1 MRGKKNYLILGI
13 VGIAILFS
21 VLGCKKGPNK
31 QTIDDTTPV
40 DVITTESGELTE
52 CLYNI
57 GTVEAK
63 NIKKLSF
70 KNSGRIQK
78 INVEVGDYVKNGQ
91 VLATLT
97 SKELNYA
104 TDSAKAQLASAKES
118 HVLAK
123 DALDKA
129 QALFDSGSISKRSY
143 DEVKT
148 KYEVASNSYKK
159 AQEALNIQNN
169 MRQENNLIANAEG
182 YVVDVLF
189 EEDEMI
195 SQGMPIIV
203 VRSDSKIINIGMTQ
217 EEIDFVKM
225 GMPVDVSFDDK
236 HYEGNIT
243 NIGEVADLETRTFEI
258 EISLEAPDIRLGSIG
273 KTTIE
278 INKYQGIVL
287 PIDTILNQGNDFV
300 YVVEDGV
307 VVKKNIEL
315 GSIYGDDV
323 EVKGIEAGELVVIS
337 NTNKIKAGDSVKV
350 VEG

>member
-1 MRGKKNYLILGI
+1 MRGKKNYLILGVI
-13 VGIAILFS
+13 SVAILIS
-21 VLGCKKGPNK
+21 VFGCKKGVNEEK
-31 QTIDDTTPV
+31 IDDTTPV
-40 DVITTESGELTE
+40 EVITTESSELTE

-70 KNSGRIQK
+70 KNSGRIEK

-91 VLATLT
+91 ILATLT
-97 SKELNYA
+97 SKEMNYA
-104 TDSAKAQLASAKES
+104 TDSARAQLASAKES
-118 HVLAK
+118 YILAK

-129 QALFDSGSISKRSY
+129 QALFDTGSISKRSY

-159 AQEALNIQNN
+159 AQEGYNIQNN
-169 MRQENNLIANAEG
+169 MKQENKLVANAEG
-182 YVVDVLF
+182 YVVEVLY

-195 SQGMPIIV
+195 NQGMPIIV

-217 EEIDFVKM
+217 DEVDYVKM
-225 GMPVDVSFDDK
+225 GMAVDLSFGDD
-236 HYEGNIT
+236 HYEGNVT

-258 EISLEAPDIRLGSIG
+258 EVSFDAPDIRLGSIG
-273 KTTIE
+273 KTKME
-278 INKYQGIVL
+278 IQKYQGMVL

-315 GSIYGDDV
+315 GTIYGDTV
-323 EVKGIEAGELVVIS
+323 EVKGIENGEFVVTS

-350 VEG
+350 VEN